1 MNLKQTIKLAA
12 KSIGARKGRTFL
24 TMLGVI
30 IGLAAVI
37 MLVTYAQGT
46 TKQMMDLMRSMG
58 SNQIQVSAYKWT
70 GGSSD
75 DVVFNS
81 LYNYC
86 KQLDDL
92 VVGVTPN
99 QYCWF
104 TVQYGAKNSNNMYS
118 DDGSVQPPQIWMGSD
133 QWAACN
139 NATIAAGRDLTY
151 LDVQSG
157 SQVCVL
163 GSYAAKMFFNYAN
176 PIGETMLFDGVPFK
190 VIGVYESRIN
200 EASLTEE
207 TQYYRQQDNF
217 ILLPYTTT
225 RAFQIAGSSNVSS
238 SNSEFIVKAKDSAST
253 QEAAARL
260 EGFLKGLIGD
270 SKTGNSYGSYYV
282 NLPDQ
287 YIDSTEEANRSQQML
302 LGGIAAI
309 SLIVGGIGIMN
320 IMLVT
325 VTERTREIGIRK
337 AIGAERRSI
346 IIQFLIEACMICGIG
361 GILGIAVGYVGTLIV
376 CKQTLGIILLPNA
389 GITIGAFVISVGLG
403 IIFGLYPAIKASGL
417 QPVEALRAE

>member
-37 MLVTYAQGT
+37 ILVTYAQGT
-46 TKQMMDLMRSMG
+46 TKQMMDLMKSMG
-58 SNQIQVSAYKWT
+58 TNQIQVSAYKWT

-86 KQLDDL
+86 KQMDDL
-92 VVGVTPN
+92 VLGVTPN

-118 DDGSVQPPQIWMGSD
+118 DDGSVNPPQIWMGSD

-139 NATIAAGRDLTY
+139 NATIDKGRDITY

-163 GSYAAKMFFNYAN
+163 GSKAAETFFNYAN
-176 PIGETMLFDGVPFK
+176 PIGETMLFDGVPFR
-190 VIGVYESRIN
+190 VIGVYAPRVN
-200 EASLTEE
+200 EEALTQD
-207 TQYYRQQDNF
+207 TQYYAQQDNF

-225 RAFQIAGSSNVSS
+225 RAFQVAGSGNVSS
-238 SNSEFIVKAKDSAST
+238 GNSDFIVKAKDAASRV
-253 QEAAARL
+253 EAQARL
-260 EGFLKGLIGD
+260 DSFLKALVGD
-270 SKTGNSYGSYYV
+270 GQAGNSYGSYSV
-282 NLPDQ
+282 TSNDNS
-287 YIDSTEEANRSQQML
+287 IDSTAEASKSQQML

-325 VTERTREIGIRK
+325 VTERTREIGIRR
-337 AIGAERRSI
+337 AIGAERSSI
-346 IIQFLIEACMICGIG
+346 VTQFLIEAAMICGMG
-361 GILGIAVGYVGTLIV
+361 GIIGIAIGTVGTRIAGKLLIKIDIWPSIGITLGAFLLSVALGILF
-376 CKQTLGIILLPNA
+376 GI
-389 GITIGAFVISVGLG
+389 
-403 IIFGLYPAIKASGL
+403 YPAAKASKL